1 VRKTKNELHVC
12 QKKNIILNLNDVMHL
27 LVSNYSLLL
36 DNFIFIKTIT
46 IDDPSDVFGIA
57 VKISL
62 DGSAEMTLPIL

>member
-1 VRKTKNELHVC
+1 MS
-12 QKKNIILNLNDVMHL
+12 I
-27 LVSNYSLLL
+27 YSLLL

-46 IDDPSDVFGIA
+46 IDDPSDVFGIE

>member
-1 VRKTKNELHVC
+1 
-12 QKKNIILNLNDVMHL
+12 MHL